1 MKTSFSLS
9 DQIGPANCVDNWTY
23 KGYYIMNTMAEE
35 ELRSPKE
42 AGVNRV
48 CVRRTSVATP

>member
-1 MKTSFSLS
+1 MKTPFSLS
-9 DQIGPANCVDNWTY
+9 DQIGPTNCVDNWTY
-23 KGYYIMNTMAEE
+23 KGYYIMNTMVEE

-48 CVRRTSVATP
+48 FVRRTSVVTS